1 MAERPQLVHQDSK
14 REKEVGVAGTVLA
27 KLETDSQS
35 ATSIQND
42 FEAQYRCKDIDS
54 PTSFQYFRS
63 LK

>member
-35 ATSIQND
+35 ATSIQYD
-42 FEAQYRCKDIDS
+42 FEA
-54 PTSFQYFRS
+54 
-63 LK
+63 